1 MANFNHLPNVNA
13 LNFYINDIY
22 KYLSARIKNVNFYIV
37 GRSGKKLFG
46 DKVSHLSSKFI
57 FLDFIDDINE
67 FLQDRR
73 LNIAPLKYGA
83 GIKGKIAQSF
93 TCGLPT
99 VSTDIGFE
107 GMSPKITNQMRANT
121 AVDFARKMDEIYF
134 SNLKWNKS
142 QKDIIDYSKKW
153 SLIENCKLVHSE
165 LSIKGVTLNKKHQA
179 VKLL

>member
-1 MANFNHLPNVNA
+1 MANFNHQPNVNA

-22 KYLSARIKNVNFYIV
+22 KHLSARIKNVNFYIV
-37 GRSGKKLFG
+37 GRSGKKLFK

-57 FLDFIDDINE
+57 FLDFIDDMYE
-67 FLQDRR
+67 FLQNRR

-107 GMSPKITNQMRANT
+107 GMSRKITNQMRANT
-121 AVDFARKMDEIYF
+121 AVGFARKMDEIYF

-165 LSIKGVTLNKKHQA
+165 LSIKGVTLNKKHEA